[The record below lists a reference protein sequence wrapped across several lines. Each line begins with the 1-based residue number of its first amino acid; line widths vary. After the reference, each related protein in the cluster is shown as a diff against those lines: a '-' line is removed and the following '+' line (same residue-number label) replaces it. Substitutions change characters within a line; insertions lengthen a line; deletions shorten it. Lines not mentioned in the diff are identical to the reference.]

1 MRTKT
6 PPLLKWLLVE
16 RATLAGDVARV
27 SEQEAN
33 IDRELRSVQERQA
46 LLALEAQRLQLF
58 KSQLPELLAEKRA
71 RLSALDTAIGLASG
85 DLVAPSAAGTV
96 RAFSGRYGKRG
107 DLKAFIIDELQKAAP
122 AAVATSTI
130 VLGAVAHFGLVFPTI
145 GELKAF
151 MKNSVTPQLTRLRE
165 QGLVEALHTKSRG
178 TSEGSW
184 RWKASYPTLAELA
197 QQVRDGVPKAKL
209 ESSVASIS
217 P

>member
-16 RATLAGDVARV
+16 RATLAGNVARL
-27 SEQEAN
+27 SEQEAD
-33 IDRELRSVQERQA
+33 IDQELRRVQERQA
-46 LLALEAQRLQLF
+46 LLALEAQRLLLC
-58 KSQLPELLAEKRA
+58 KSQLPVRLAEERA
-71 RLSALDTAIGLASG
+71 RIAALDTSIGLVSG

-130 VLGAVAHFGLVFPTI
+130 VFGAIANFGLIFPTI

-178 TSEGSW
+178 ASEGNW
-184 RWKASYPTLAELA
+184 RWKASYPTLADLA
-197 QQVRDGVPKAKL
+197 QQVRDGVPKEKFK
-209 ESSVASIS
+209 SSVASVR